1 MRRILIG
8 ILLALCFL
16 GTGCAR
22 INPRQDQK
30 IDNQNGKIDE
40 IRSNQNG
47 VMLDI
52 LKLKQNAEIQ
62 NSQLKE
68 VQQGMVNLNA
78 AVSKNENSGVQI
90 LQGDGALILVF
101 GLGVVGMLLYYFY
114 NRAVK
119 AEKSSE
125 IMAAEIARL
134 QDPVLED
141 NILRAAMNTDFEA
154 HVYHLLT
161 KHKQELANIAA
172 LKK

>member
-1 MRRILIG
+1 MRRIFIG
-8 ILLALCFL
+8 VLLALCLF

-40 IRSNQNG
+40 IKSNQNG
-47 VMLDI
+47 VMLDL
-52 LKLKQNAEIQ
+52 LKLKQQSEIHD
-62 NSQLKE
+62 SQLKE
-68 VQQGMVNLNA
+68 VQTGMVNLNA

-101 GLGVVGMLLYYFY
+101 ALGVVGMLLYYFHS
-114 NRAVK
+114 RAVK
-119 AEKSSE
+119 AEKSAE
-125 IMAAEIARL
+125 IMAMEIARQ

-141 NILRAAMNTDFEA
+141 NVLRAAMNTEFEA

-161 KHKQELANIAA
+161 KHKQELTNLT